1 MVKQPEEDSR
11 RRRQPDLLRQLLPDW
26 SLRPALRV
34 GRQLEV
40 VPQLRV
46 GLAAAVAAPVANL
59 WQEAAGLRLP
69 DSPAPEPR
77 DSYHRL
83 PAALVP
89 EAELA
94 RAKPTRTRLQRDR

>member
-1 MVKQPEEDSR
+1 MKQPEEDS

-26 SLRPALRV
+26 LLLRPGLRV

-46 GLAAAVAAPVANL
+46 GLTAAVAAPAPDL
-59 WQEAAGLRLP
+59 WQAAAALRLP
-69 DSPAPEPR
+69 DWSAPEPPGL
-77 DSYHRL
+77 YPRL
-83 PAALVP
+83 LEALVP

-94 RAKPTRTRLQRDR
+94 QAKPMLTRL